1 MGRVSWKTK
10 IIPKNLYLKIIKK
23 KDFFLTKSFSRNQK
37 FVKDFENLELEIH
50 NGKTFQ
56 KLEIKSSFLG
66 YSTGDFVLTRKNAD
80 HKKLSKKKR

>member
-10 IIPKNLYLKIIKK
+10 IIPQNLYLKLIKK

-56 KLEIKSSFLG
+56 KLEIKSVLLG
-66 YSTGDFVLTRKNAD
+66 YSAGDFALTRKIAD
-80 HKKLSKKKR
+80 HKKLLKKKR